1 MLFHMLCNR
10 CWESKIKK
18 KRNLKVL
25 YSNKGQNYLLEQF
38 KEPREEKEVRKQLII
53 PCTV

>member
-1 MLFHMLCNR
+1 MLRIKN
-10 CWESKIKK
+10 KK

-25 YSNKGQNYLLEQF
+25 YTNKGQNYLLEQF
-38 KEPREEKEVRKQLII
+38 KELCEEKEVLKQLII